1 METTTKGQAPLSKI
15 VAANVRAEGAR
26 RGLTQMEM
34 AKRLGMSRIT
44 LSDRYRERTPWTLD
58 EVERLAAF
66 FGVDVLD
73 LVARPKGFEPLTFWL
88 GANHTITVWGDR
100 PGLRAFF
107 CDLCGMVGPHL
118 SGFGEA
124 GHAHR
129 HHTDSEFT
137 YRRGRVAALLAE
149 RYPMGARA

>member
-73 LVARPKGFEPLTFWL
+73 LVARPKGFEPLTF
-88 GANHTITVWGDR
+88 
-100 PGLRAFF
+100 
-107 CDLCGMVGPHL
+107 
-118 SGFGEA
+118 
-124 GHAHR
+124 
-129 HHTDSEFT
+129 
-137 YRRGRVAALLAE
+137 
-149 RYPMGARA
+149 